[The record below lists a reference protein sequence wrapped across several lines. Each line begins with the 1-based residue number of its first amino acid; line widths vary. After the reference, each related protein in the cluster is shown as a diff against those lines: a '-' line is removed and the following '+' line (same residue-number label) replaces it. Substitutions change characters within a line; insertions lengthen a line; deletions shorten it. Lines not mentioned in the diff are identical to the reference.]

1 MLMMAFY
8 LDFLLDVN
16 NLQSSLA
23 YPVVVAGYEVA
34 VVSLAVPKTFDN
46 TVEFIRLQANF
57 ISTQPF
63 YDGRNLLLTTPVH
76 DSHDGKYFI
85 YEPPNP
91 QYRPVFGGP
100 LTDIR
105 FTLLDEND
113 KPISFEIGKILV
125 VLHFKPKY

>member
-1 MLMMAFY
+1 MSFY
-8 LDFLLDVN
+8 LDFLLDVSD
-16 NLQSSLA
+16 LKSSLA
-23 YPVVVAGYEVA
+23 YPVAIAGYEVA

-46 TVEFIRLQANF
+46 TIEFIRLQANF

-63 YDGRNLLLTTPVH
+63 YDGRSLLLSTPVH

-91 QYRPVFGGP
+91 QYRPVCGGP

-105 FTLLDEND
+105 FSLLDEND
-113 KPISFEIGKILV
+113 KTITFEMGKVLV
-125 VLHFKPKY
+125 VLHFRLKY